1 MSYSHIRLEH
11 ASEGEGWDGI
21 ATLTF
26 NRPDKLNALNSEVLD
41 ELEDALLLSERN
53 ESIGGLI
60 LTGAGEK
67 AFVAGAD
74 IKEIAALTGPQA
86 RRFSLRGQS
95 VFRRLETMGKP
106 TLAAINGY
114 ALGGGL
120 ELALSCTLRVAS
132 KSARLGLP
140 ELTLGLIPGFGGT
153 QRLPRLIGRAKALE
167 MILTGNPVDADEAL
181 RLGLVNRVAEPD
193 DLLAAC
199 RDLLRKILDN
209 GPLAV
214 SLALEAV
221 NTGLSAGIEE
231 GLRLEAASFGVAA
244 CSEDKNEGTRAF
256 LEKRPPVFL
265 GR

>member
-1 MSYSHIRLEH
+1 MSYSHIRMEY
-11 ASEGEGWDGI
+11 ASEGDGWDGI

-26 NRPDKLNALNSEVLD
+26 DRPEKLNALNSAVLD
-41 ELEDALLLSERN
+41 EVEDAIDLAERN

-74 IKEIAALTGPQA
+74 IAEIASLSGPQGW
-86 RRFSLRGQS
+86 RFSLRGQS
-95 VFRRLETMGKP
+95 VFRRLEAMRKP
-106 TLAAINGY
+106 SVAAINGF

-120 ELALSCTLRVAS
+120 ELALSCTFRIAS
-132 KSARLGLP
+132 TNAKLGLP
-140 ELTLGLIPGFGGT
+140 ELKLGLIPGFGGT

-167 MILTGNPVDADEAL
+167 MILTGEPVVAGEAL
-181 RLGLVNRVAEPD
+181 RLGLVNRVAEPA
-193 DLLAAC
+193 DLLAAS
-199 RDLLRKILDN
+199 REFLRKLLSN
-209 GPLAV
+209 APLAI
-214 SLALEAV
+214 SLALETVDA
-221 NTGLSAGIEE
+221 GLNAGVEE

-244 CSEDKNEGTRAF
+244 ASEDKNEGARAF